1 MPSSIPVQIASLHF
15 PSLNQ
20 ARIFYSE
27 ILHRYRPGQCVGE
40 QDKQQVMD
48 LMVSSNF
55 PFPAHP
61 ESVICVVQA
70 HYGKNC
76 FASVGA
82 DKLPHY
88 VSIMHSLKRCATDNG
103 HSDRYK

>member
-20 ARIFYSE
+20 ARIFYRD
-27 ILHRYRPGQCVGE
+27 ILHQYQPGQCVSE
-40 QDKQQVMD
+40 KDKQQVMN
-48 LMVSSNF
+48 LMTSSNF
-55 PFPAHP
+55 PFPAHA

-70 HYGKNC
+70 YYGKNC

-88 VSIMHSLKRCATDNG
+88 VSIMHSLKRSAAENNA
-103 HSDRYK
+103 SEMKK